1 MIRCIDTGYRLQS
14 SKQGVY
20 TWKGRVALY
29 GFGGGSGGSGAA
41 LTVNAP
47 AGVTVTVSKDGKSEN
62 KTANSS
68 GIAVFKG
75 LSTGEWTVTI
85 TDGEKTAS
93 KPVTIIADFNKSITF
108 FSATIH
114 VTYPAGSKCTATDGV
129 TTLKAPDT
137 SGTWDCVVPNAG
149 TWTITCTDGTRNR
162 QEDISITTDGQ
173 SESVVLQYRLYL
185 FKAGSG
191 ELVALTT
198 SKESGAYI
206 TVETEQISCSYDR
219 DGSAFQSC
227 ARNTDRI
234 DLTPYGKFVVECELE
249 KVTTSP
255 VTKYAPIMLVS
266 KTAFSASSTNSNARP
281 IAYKALEITPG
292 EHELDISSLTGDG
305 YYVGFRGGVY
315 GKITNMYLEYI

>member
-1 MIRCIDTGYRLQS
+1 M
-14 SKQGVY
+14 
-20 TWKGRVALY
+20 KGLVALY

-47 AGVTVTVSKDGKSEN
+47 AGVTVTVSKDGKSKN

-93 KPVTIIADFNKSITF
+93 KPVTIIADFNTKITF

-149 TWTITCTDGTRNR
+149 TWTVSLDDGTQQQIVIETDGETKVLGTLYWDIVREGVCQDPYGLSNMTQNSDRITLISSAGKTALGYFTPKTKIGSRSLHYKISVVGGSTGTYMIGLSTVNTSEGNFTAYATANYPTSKDYREGDISLDGIGDSDEFYLAVCSKSGPQKTCTLNIL
-162 QEDISITTDGQ
+162 E
-173 SESVVLQYRLYL
+173 L
-185 FKAGSG
+185 F
-191 ELVALTT
+191 
-198 SKESGAYI
+198 
-206 TVETEQISCSYDR
+206 
-219 DGSAFQSC
+219 F
-227 ARNTDRI
+227 
-234 DLTPYGKFVVECELE
+234 
-249 KVTTSP
+249 
-255 VTKYAPIMLVS
+255 
-266 KTAFSASSTNSNARP
+266 
-281 IAYKALEITPG
+281 
-292 EHELDISSLTGDG
+292 H
-305 YYVGFRGGVY
+305 
-315 GKITNMYLEYI
+315 